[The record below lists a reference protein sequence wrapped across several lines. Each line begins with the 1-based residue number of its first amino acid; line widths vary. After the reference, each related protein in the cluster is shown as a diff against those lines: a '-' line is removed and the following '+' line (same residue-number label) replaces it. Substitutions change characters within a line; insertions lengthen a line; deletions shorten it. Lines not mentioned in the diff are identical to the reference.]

1 MRSERELPVYVEGV
15 LDIPQDEPV
24 QLAIALNGVV
34 AATTESYR
42 EDGAWAFASMLAE
55 DRLLDGAN
63 DVRLFAI
70 EPDGEHTI
78 LTTVNSPR

>member
-1 MRSERELPVYVEGV
+1 MHMYVAGV
-15 LDIPQDEPV
+15 IDAPQDEPV

-42 EDGAWAFASMLAE
+42 EDGAWAFAAMLPE
-55 DRLLDGAN
+55 DGVLEGAN

-70 EPDGEHTI
+70 EPDGERTV
-78 LTTVNSPR
+78 LSTVNSLR